1 MATQISSDIATE
13 VDITARKNDSFYLKV
28 TLTKSD
34 STAYDFSSYTHSY
47 LVIENSSGEVVRNL
61 QSTTASATLPDV
73 ASAISLT
80 SAASGVLTIST
91 GSANMKIP
99 KATYSY
105 NLCIQNAASDP
116 SEKITIMY
124 GKFKINN

>member
-34 STAYDFSSYTHSY
+34 STAYDFSSYTHAFL
-47 LVIENSSGEVVRNL
+47 LVENSSGETVRNFK
-61 QSTTASATLPDV
+61 SSADSVALPNV

-80 SAASGVLTIST
+80 AASTGVLTINT
-91 GSANMKIP
+91 GSANMNVP
-99 KATYSY
+99 KGTYSY
-105 NLCIQNAASDP
+105 NLCIQNAASAP
-116 SEKITIMY
+116 TEKITIMY